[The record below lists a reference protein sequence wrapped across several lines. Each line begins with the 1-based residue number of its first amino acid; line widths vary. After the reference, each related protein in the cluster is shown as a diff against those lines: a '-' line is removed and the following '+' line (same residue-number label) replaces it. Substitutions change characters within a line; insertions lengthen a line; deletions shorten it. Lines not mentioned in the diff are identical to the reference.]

1 MMISDVLFLDVSNIF
16 DSKSIWNTYGSI
28 KQSVKLSFP

>member
-1 MMISDVLFLDVSNIF
+1 MMIYDVIFLDGFNIF

-28 KQSVKLSFP
+28 KQPVKLSFP